1 MKLFNWTSSHGNF
14 GDDMN
19 SFLWQQFLPGVFD
32 DDDDA
37 LFIGI
42 GTIFSA
48 DVPKARRRIVMG
60 SGTGYGRL
68 PPDLGDGSWHVYAVR
83 GPLTARAIGGDPK
96 LAVADPAIL
105 LPLLPELAPA
115 PRRGIAFVPHWTTAE
130 QGIWQAACAQAGIE
144 FIDPRHEAKSVIRRI
159 AAADLVIAESMHG
172 AIVADAFR
180 VPWIAIV
187 SGRDTPLKWHDWAL
201 AMGLEYRPYEVGR
214 LSVVSMLREG
224 RSGVSSARA
233 EMSADEYASSV
244 DAALHSFV
252 ERSSQPPAI
261 ARPGVRSQVKATVR
275 HMLDRA
281 AASALANRGAQI
293 LTQLSKLPP
302 KLSPDDV
309 LQDRQGELVRRIEVF
324 RRDFA
329 AGAFVA
335 GRLSGGMR
343 RSGF

>member
-1 MKLFNWTSSHGNF
+1 MKLFHWTSGHGNF

-19 SFLWQQFLPGVFD
+19 SFIWQQFLPGVFD

-37 LFIGI
+37 IFIGI

-48 DVPKARRRIVMG
+48 DVPKARHRIVMG

-83 GPLTARAIGGDPK
+83 GPLTARAIGGDPE

-105 LPLLPELAPA
+105 LPLLPEFAPT
-115 PRRGIAFVPHWTTAE
+115 PQRGIAFVPHWTTAE
-130 QGIWQAACAQAGIE
+130 EGIWQSSCAQAGIE

-159 AAADLVIAESMHG
+159 ASAELVIAESMHA

-214 LSVVSMLREG
+214 LSVIERVREG

-233 EMSADEYASSV
+233 EMSAEEYASSV
-244 DAALHSFV
+244 DAALHGFV
-252 ERSSQPPAI
+252 QRSSQPFAI
-261 ARPGVRSQVKATVR
+261 APPGVRSQFKATIR

-281 AASALANRGAQI
+281 TAPALANRGAQL
-293 LTQLSKLPP
+293 LTQLSKLPA

-309 LQDRQGELVRRIEVF
+309 LQDKQGELVRRIESF

-329 AGAFVA
+329 ARSFVST
-335 GRLSGGMR
+335 RLSRGR
-343 RSGF
+343 

>member
-19 SFLWQQFLPGVFD
+19 SFIWQHFLPGVFD

-37 LFIGI
+37 IFIGI

-48 DVPKARRRIVMG
+48 DVPKARCRVVMG

-68 PPDLGDGSWHVYAVR
+68 PADLGDGSWHVYAVR

-105 LPLLPELAPA
+105 LPLLPEFAPTR
-115 PRRGIAFVPHWTTAE
+115 RRGIAFVPHWTSAE
-130 QGIWQAACAQAGIE
+130 GGIWQSACAQAGIE
-144 FIDPRHEAKSVIRRI
+144 FIDPRNEAKSVIRRI
-159 AAADLVIAESMHG
+159 AAAELVIAESMHG

-180 VPWIAIV
+180 VPWIAMV

-214 LSVVSMLREG
+214 LSAVSMFGRG

-233 EMSADEYASSV
+233 EMSAEEYASSV
-244 DAALHSFV
+244 DAALRSFV
-252 ERSSQPPAI
+252 QRSTQPLVRT
-261 ARPGVRSQVKATVR
+261 RPGVRTQIKTTVR
-275 HMLDRA
+275 HLLDRA

-293 LTQLSKLPP
+293 LTQLGRLPG

-309 LQDRQGELVRRIEVF
+309 LRDRQGELVSRIEAF
-324 RRDFA
+324 RRDF
-329 AGAFVA
+329 GASSFVSTRLA
-335 GRLSGGMR
+335 RGR
-343 RSGF
+343 

>member
-48 DVPKARRRIVMG
+48 DVPKARCRVVMG

-83 GPLTARAIGGDPK
+83 GPLTARAIGGDAK

-105 LPLLPELAPA
+105 LPLLREFAPT

-130 QGIWQAACAQAGIE
+130 EGIWQSACAQAGIE
-144 FIDPRHEAKSVIRRI
+144 FIDPRKEAKSVIRRI
-159 AAADLVIAESMHG
+159 ASAERVIAESMHG

-180 VPWIAIV
+180 VPWIPIV

-214 LSVVSMLREG
+214 LSAVSMFG
-224 RSGVSSARA
+224 RGRGGVSSARA
-233 EMSADEYASSV
+233 EMSAEEYAASV

-252 ERSSQPPAI
+252 QRSSQPFAS
-261 ARPGVRSQVKATVR
+261 ARPGVRSQIKTTVR

-281 AASALANRGAQI
+281 AAAALANRGAQI
-293 LTQLSKLPP
+293 LTQLSTLPA

-309 LQDRQGELVRRIEVF
+309 LLDKQGELLGRIESF

-329 AGAFVA
+329 AGSFVSA
-335 GRLSGGMR
+335 RLSR
-343 RSGF
+343 CR